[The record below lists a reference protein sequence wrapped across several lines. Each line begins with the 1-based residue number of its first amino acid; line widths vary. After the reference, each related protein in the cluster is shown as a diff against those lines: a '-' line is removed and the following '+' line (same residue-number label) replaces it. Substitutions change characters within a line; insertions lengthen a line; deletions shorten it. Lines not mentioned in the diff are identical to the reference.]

1 VPHFPYPFVGAGWA
15 DYPTIFVEVG
25 LEIPYSVEGFDQ
37 ALQTNFKESVA
48 KAFNVTS
55 MRVKIVKIT
64 PPISPGLIG
73 LSSSIA
79 QSTLEAWTAEGLR
92 EWKMGIEG
100 QSCTDVCSNA
110 GLSCGYFPQQLSQ
123 AVSNALFASVGKP
136 CSSSSWHNYDFAPF
150 YYHYTGTCYSTTG
163 PSTCS
168 SANYWRLCPC
178 SSVSAVAVSA
188 VAGAN
193 AFFFMRVPS
202 ADEAKAQLM
211 LAVTLEMV
219 NMQLEQK
226 GLNAALNFVGAAR
239 IVRQPCEAGK
249 YRVRPGRVD
258 VNCNSC
264 PSSSSSP
271 AGSVGIQACLCN
283 AVSACVMR

>member
-1 VPHFPYPFVGAGWA
+1 MPHFPYPFVGAGWA

-37 ALQTNFKESVA
+37 AMQTNFKESVA

-55 MRVKIVKIT
+55 MRVKIDKIT

-79 QSTLEAWTAEGLR
+79 QPTLEAWTAAGLR

-100 QSCTDVCSNA
+100 QSCTTVCSNA

-123 AVSNALFASVGKP
+123 ADSNALFASVGRS
-136 CSSSSWHNYDFAPF
+136 CSYSSSTSSDMAPF
-150 YYHYTGTCYSTTG
+150 YTSNYCYRGTDTSSCGSSYS
-163 PSTCS
+163 SYS
-168 SANYWRLCPC
+168 RLCPC
-178 SSVSAVAVSA
+178 SSVSA

-258 VNCNSC
+258 VNCNNC

-271 AGSVGIQACLCN
+271 AGSVEIQACSCN

>member
-1 VPHFPYPFVGAGWA
+1 MPHFPYPFVGAGWA

-73 LSSSIA
+73 
-79 QSTLEAWTAEGLR
+79 
-92 EWKMGIEG
+92 
-100 QSCTDVCSNA
+100 
-110 GLSCGYFPQQLSQ
+110 
-123 AVSNALFASVGKP
+123 
-136 CSSSSWHNYDFAPF
+136 
-150 YYHYTGTCYSTTG
+150 
-163 PSTCS
+163 
-168 SANYWRLCPC
+168 
-178 SSVSAVAVSA
+178 
-188 VAGAN
+188 AN
-193 AFFFMRVPS
+193 ASFFVRVPS

-211 LAVTLEMV
+211 LAVTLERV

-239 IVRQPCEAGK
+239 IVRQLCEAGK

-258 VNCNSC
+258 VNCNNC

-271 AGSVGIQACLCN
+271 AGSVEIQACSCN

>member
-1 VPHFPYPFVGAGWA
+1 MPHFPYPFVGAGWA

-25 LEIPYSVEGFDQ
+25 LWIPYSVEGFDQ

-55 MRVKIVKIT
+55 MRVKMVKIT
-64 PPISPGLIG
+64 PNPPRDSSAWNGGYGSCSTYVPGAGNHNYCVGDGACPHCPVACELKCSNPGLIG
-73 LSSSIA
+73 
-79 QSTLEAWTAEGLR
+79 
-92 EWKMGIEG
+92 
-100 QSCTDVCSNA
+100 
-110 GLSCGYFPQQLSQ
+110 
-123 AVSNALFASVGKP
+123 
-136 CSSSSWHNYDFAPF
+136 
-150 YYHYTGTCYSTTG
+150 
-163 PSTCS
+163 
-168 SANYWRLCPC
+168 
-178 SSVSAVAVSA
+178 
-188 VAGAN
+188 AN
-193 AFFFMRVPS
+193 ASFFVRVPS

-283 AVSACVMR
+283 AVSAT

>member
-1 VPHFPYPFVGAGWA
+1 
-15 DYPTIFVEVG
+15 

-37 ALQTNFKESVA
+37 AMQNNFKESVA
-48 KAFNVTS
+48 VAFDVKRI
-55 MRVKIVKIT
+55 RVKIVKITPT

-79 QSTLEAWTAEGLR
+79 QSTLEAWTAAGLR

-100 QSCTDVCSNA
+100 QSCTTVCSNA

-123 AVSNALFASVGKP
+123 AVTNALFASLGRT
-136 CSSSSWHNYDFAPF
+136 CSGSGSTMVTSAPSYGIYSSTCYQG
-150 YYHYTGTCYSTTG
+150 TGTS
-163 PSTCS
+163 SCS

-178 SSVSAVAVSA
+178 SSVSA

>member
-1 VPHFPYPFVGAGWA
+1 MPHFPYPFVGAGWA

-37 ALQTNFKESVA
+37 AMQTNFKESVA

-55 MRVKIVKIT
+55 MRVKIDKIT
-64 PPISPGLIG
+64 PLSPTISPGLIG

-79 QSTLEAWTAEGLR
+79 QSTLEAWTAAGLR

-100 QSCTDVCSNA
+100 QSCTTVCSNA

-123 AVSNALFASVGKP
+123 AVTNVLFASLGRTCYADGFTTLEVAPLYFSSTCYRGTGTSS
-136 CSSSSWHNYDFAPF
+136 CLSSSS
-150 YYHYTGTCYSTTG
+150 YS
-163 PSTCS
+163 
-168 SANYWRLCPC
+168 RLCPC
-178 SSVSAVAVSA
+178 SSYSA